1 MTNSLKRLAMKH
13 DAFDC
18 YAATLPGSGGDRHPQ
33 EVL

>member
-1 MTNSLKRLAMKH
+1 MTNSLHLLAMKH

-18 YAATLPGSGGDRHPQ
+18 YAATLPRGGGVGHPR